1 MASDDVKKD
10 EGREAAVKAAEE
22 AAERAKKA
30 AAAAHDADNAAAD
43 AGREAEYDADH
54 ASAKA
59 VQEAAT
65 RAGDEA
71 GKAHDA
77 AKAAKA
83 AADEAAKLAR
93 EADEADDDAAV
104 REASGKA
111 KEAADR
117 AEAAAEQAKAACSVA
132 AEAASEAGRAKIASD
147 DERGYGE
154 EHVGEESLPK
164 ERRPALYLAE
174 FDTPDA
180 CMKAA
185 ERVRD
190 AGYRD
195 WDVHTPYPVHGM
207 EHAMGL
213 KGTQLGWVAM
223 AAGMVGLA
231 TAVFMITFMN
241 ASEWEIL
248 GFRGYPLVVG
258 GKPPGA
264 FPSMVPIMFE
274 LSILL
279 TGFGTLFGLFHFARL
294 PRHHHPVF
302 ESERFAAASDDKF
315 FISIE
320 TVDPKFDLDGTRELL
335 ESLAPTHLE
344 LVEEEA

>member
-1 MASDDVKKD
+1 MASDDVKRD
-10 EGREAAVKAAEE
+10 EHQKVAERAAE
-22 AAERAKKA
+22 AAERAERA
-30 AAAAHDADNAAAD
+30 AEAAHGADNAAAD
-43 AGREAEYDADH
+43 AAREADYDAGRS
-54 ASAKA
+54 SATD
-59 VQEAAT
+59 VQAAAE

-77 AKAAKA
+77 AMQAKA
-83 AADEAAKLAR
+83 AAEEAKRLAQQADEADEADEAARAAGEAEKAAARAEEAARVAEDARTATAQAAR
-93 EADEADDDAAV
+93 EADEAKL
-104 REASGKA
+104 R
-111 KEAADR
+111 
-117 AEAAAEQAKAACSVA
+117 
-132 AEAASEAGRAKIASD
+132 SD

-154 EHVGEESLPK
+154 EHVSARDLAG

-174 FDTPDA
+174 FDTPGD
-180 CMKAA
+180 CMHAA

-190 AGYRD
+190 AGYKS

-207 EHAMGL
+207 EKAMGL
-213 KGTQLGWVAM
+213 GETQLGWVSM
-223 AAGMVGLA
+223 AAGMIGLG
-231 TAVFMITFMN
+231 TAVLMIYFMN
-241 ASEWEIL
+241 ASEWEVL

-274 LSILL
+274 LAILL

-315 FISIE
+315 FISVE
-320 TVDPKFDLDGTRELL
+320 AEDPKFDVEGTRSFL
-335 ESLAPTHLE
+335 EALSPTHIE
-344 LVEEEA
+344 LVEEDV